1 MENKKILMADRLLA
15 GKELSPLPGG
25 CVVVSNGKVEK
36 ITTRSALSGEN
47 LESCEVVE
55 LGSRTLLPG
64 MIECHNHIALDA
76 RLPDHLEMMARCS
89 ESELTVI
96 GIKTLRD
103 DLLSGVTTARTVGE
117 KYYIDMVMRDK
128 IQDGSII
135 GPRLVC
141 AGIGM
146 RSLHGHGYI
155 GNPYTGAE
163 QMRLTARENMRR
175 GAKLLKLF
183 VTPGMLPVDSDFI
196 PCFLSP
202 EEIRTVVS
210 EGERLG
216 LPTTAHCIGGAGV
229 RHCLEEGVAILEHL
243 YAAGEE
249 ELELVQK
256 YGRWVD
262 LTSGIYLDP
271 SREPFLSPQSA
282 EKTRLRREKVRSNLE
297 RLVKGGVKFVLG
309 TDAYHTF
316 LYREVVYAVELG
328 ADTKT
333 ALMGVTSNA
342 ALVCGLED
350 RTGSVCEGYDAD
362 LIAVDGDPLE
372 SPEALANVDFVM
384 KGGRI
389 YRNPDG
395 SVQVGANQAFQ
406 MTIV

>member
-1 MENKKILMADRLLA
+1 MENKKVLLA
-15 GKELSPLPGG
+15 DHLLVGKDLSPLRDG
-25 CVVVSNGKVEK
+25 CVIVSGGKVER
-36 ITTRSALSGEN
+36 ITTRAALAGEN
-47 LESCEVVE
+47 LDAFEVVE
-55 LGSRTLLPG
+55 LGNRTLMPG
-64 MIECHNHIALDA
+64 MIECHNHISLDA

-96 GIKTLRD
+96 GLKTLRD
-103 DLLSGVTTARTVGE
+103 DLLSGVTTARTLGE

-135 GPRLVC
+135 GPNLVC

-155 GNPYTGAE
+155 GSPYTGVE
-163 QMRLTARENMRR
+163 QFRLTARENMRR

-183 VTPGMLPVDSDFI
+183 VTPGMLSVDSDSV
-196 PCFLSP
+196 PCYLSP

-216 LPTTAHCIGGAGV
+216 LPTAAHCIGGYGV
-229 RHCLEEGVAILEHL
+229 RNCLEQGVTVLEHL

-249 ELELVQK
+249 ELELIQK

-282 EKTRLRREKVRSNLE
+282 EKTRLRREKVRGNLE

-316 LYREVVYAVELG
+316 LYREVEYAVELG
-328 ADTKT
+328 ADTRT

-342 ALVCGLED
+342 ALVCGLGD
-350 RTGSVCEGYDAD
+350 RTGSVSEGYDAD
-362 LIAVDGDPLE
+362 IIAVNGNPLE
-372 SPEALANVDFVM
+372 TPAALADVAFVM
-384 KGGRI
+384 KGGKI
-389 YRNPDG
+389 YRDPEG
-395 SVQVGANQAFQ
+395 TVRIGVSQTFQ
-406 MTIV
+406 MTIA